1 MTKKR
6 SVGQR
11 TNNRQLPKP
20 TADAVRKILRFGV
33 NWFTTTFRG
42 QSREFNSL
50 LGITSLL
57 VIFGLLMVLSASYVT
72 SLGNGDGALS
82 VFLRQSFW
90 AVVGFM
96 ALGVMS
102 RLPIALL
109 HKFAP
114 IFFVLMLAAQVAV
127 LVIGTEVYGNKNW
140 IRIGDLSFQPS
151 EFLKLALLL
160 LIAGLLVQ
168 RREYFDS
175 FKFGWLAPLVAATLA
190 TGLVMGGSDLGTAIV
205 MFGFSFVMMIL
216 AGMPSKIAL
225 WIFAVGVAAALVFA
239 NIGSRRTRIAAWL
252 NPDAV
257 DVADVTWQARHGIW
271 ALAAGGVGGTGL
283 GDSKMKWNWIP
294 MVDNDYIFSVVGE
307 EWGLIGA
314 SILIIL
320 FVLLAMALIRILNR
334 TQKPFEK
341 YVMFGIVSWITLQ
354 SFINIAVVLNFLPVL
369 GVPLPL
375 ISAGGTSLL
384 ATLVTLGIALGIER
398 QNSVSDARPSRS
410 RSSQSQPS
418 RSRPVRVTR

>member
-11 TNNRQLPKP
+11 TKNRQLPKP